1 MLTMFT
7 LAWPSSICLFLW
19 FYVTASQ
26 FMISHRLFCLSCLL
40 RYSLQEDD
48 LLEWDSYSPPLSD
61 ATTIDDIYNFVAA
74 TGGRGRGG
82 TRNSV
87 EANNG
92 ADIFRHHHQYSSGCG
107 FSSSSSCG
115 VLSDC
120 GVVGG
125 GRRRILSS
133 SAVLRYRSRINAQPQ
148 LSSVRFVKVI
158 QNLGFKNNGAEIC
171 RVADCMKLQRE

>member
-1 MLTMFT
+1 MFT

-61 ATTIDDIYNFVAA
+61 ATTIDDIYNLVAA
-74 TGGRGRGG
+74 SGGRERG
-82 TRNSV
+82 TR
-87 EANNG
+87 NG
-92 ADIFRHHHQYSSGCG
+92 ADIFHHHHLYSFGCG

-133 SAVLRYRSRINAQPQ
+133 SAALRYRRRNNAQPQ
-148 LSSVRFVKVI
+148 LSSERFVRII
-158 QNLGFKNNGAEIC
+158 QNLGFKNDGAEIC
-171 RVADCMKLQRE
+171 IVTDCMELQREQFPLQPIQ

>member
-1 MLTMFT
+1 M
-7 LAWPSSICLFLW
+7 
-19 FYVTASQ
+19 
-26 FMISHRLFCLSCLL
+26 
-40 RYSLQEDD
+40 
-48 LLEWDSYSPPLSD
+48 LEWDSYSPPLSD

-74 TGGRGRGG
+74 SGGRERGI
-82 TRNSV
+82 RNSV
-87 EANNG
+87 DANNG

-133 SAVLRYRSRINAQPQ
+133 SAALRYLSRNNAQPQ
-148 LSSVRFVKVI
+148 MSSVRFVRII

-171 RVADCMKLQRE
+171 IVTDCMKLQRDQCPLQPIQ